1 MSIRHRSLKRTLYR
15 CSEEV
20 NATKKIAKVTS
31 LRAAVNTFWAKLDIQ
46 IMNRNGFKEPPTV
59 RNRLVNKHEIMLD
72 YFKKTFG
79 DFFDKYDFDR
89 PLPESDLSVQDCIW
103 VCWWQGLD
111 SAPELVRKCIESI
124 QKNAGNH
131 EVIIITEDN
140 YKEYVNI
147 PKWVEDK
154 KNAGIISLTNYSD
167 LLRLSLL
174 AEHGG
179 MWLDATFFCAKPT
192 IDEYFSSPLW
202 SIKRP
207 DYLHCSVASGYFAG
221 YSLQCNVEQR
231 WMFATIRDFFLYY
244 WKNNDMLIDYLIVD
258 YMIVLAQQKDSR
270 ISEAF
275 KNIVPNNPCCDE
287 LYKVLGEPFDEE
299 VWKTLTKDTSLFKL
313 TWKQEFPLQKHGKET
328 FYAKILNGT
337 L

>member
-1 MSIRHRSLKRTLYR
+1 MSTNHHSLERIMLR
-15 CSEEV
+15 CVEEM
-20 NATKKIAKVTS
+20 NATSKIAKVTS
-31 LRAAVNTFWAKLDIQ
+31 LGAAVNTFRAKIDIQ
-46 IMNRNGFKEPPTV
+46 IMNRNGFKESEAV
-59 RNRLVNKHEIMLD
+59 KKRLVNKHETMLA

-89 PLPESDLSVQDCIW
+89 SLPKSDLAIRDRIW
-103 VCWWQGLD
+103 ICWWQGID
-111 SAPELVRKCIESI
+111 EAPEIVKRCIESI
-124 QKNAGNH
+124 KKNVVNH
-131 EVIIITEDN
+131 EVIIITEEN

-147 PKWVEDK
+147 PKWVEEK
-154 KNAGIISLTNYSD
+154 KNLGIISRTNYSD

-192 IDEYFSSPLW
+192 IDEYFSYPLW

-231 WMFATIRDFFLYY
+231 WIFATIRDLFLYY
-244 WKNNDMLIDYLIVD
+244 WRNNDMLIDYLIVD
-258 YMIVLAQQKDSR
+258 YMIVLAQQYDSR
-270 ISEAF
+270 IGEAF
-275 KNIVPNNPCCDE
+275 SSIVSNNPCCDE

-299 VWKTLTKDTSLFKL
+299 VWKNLTKDTSLFKL
-313 TWKQEFPLQKHGKET
+313 TWKQEFPLQKNGKET

>member
-1 MSIRHRSLKRTLYR
+1 MATGHKSVKRILLR
-15 CSEEV
+15 CLEEV
-20 NATKKIAKVTS
+20 NATKEIAKITS
-31 LRAAVNTFWAKLDIQ
+31 LKSAVNTFWAKIDIQ
-46 IMNRNGFKEPPTV
+46 IMNRNGFQETPRV
-59 RNRLVNKHEIMLD
+59 RKRLVNKHEVMLD
-72 YFKKTFG
+72 YFKKTFE

-89 PLPESDLSVQDCIW
+89 SLPESDLSLQDCIW

-111 SAPELVRKCIESI
+111 SAPELVKKCIESI

-140 YKEYVNI
+140 YKEYITI
-147 PKWVEDK
+147 PKWIEDK
-154 KNAGIISLTNYSD
+154 KNAGIISRTNYSD

-192 IDEYFSSPLW
+192 IDEYFSYPLW

-231 WMFATIRDFFLYY
+231 WIFATIRDFFLYY
-244 WKNNDMLIDYLIVD
+244 WKNNDMLVDYLLVD
-258 YMIVLAQQKDSR
+258 YMIVLGQQNDSR

-275 KNIVPNNPCCDE
+275 KRIVPNNPCCDE
-287 LYKVLGEPFDEE
+287 LYKILGEPFDEN
-299 VWKTLTKDTSLFKL
+299 VWKELKKDTALFKL
-313 TWKQEFPLQKHGKET
+313 TWKQDFPLKKDGKDT
-328 FYAKILNGT
+328 FYAKLLDGT

>member
-1 MSIRHRSLKRTLYR
+1 MAAGHKSVKRILLR
-15 CSEEV
+15 CLEEV
-20 NATKKIAKVTS
+20 IATKEIAKVTS
-31 LRAAVNTFWAKLDIQ
+31 LGAAVNTFRAKLDIQ
-46 IMNRNGFKEPPTV
+46 IMNRNGFKEPPAV
-59 RNRLVNKHEIMLD
+59 RNRLVNKHEVMLE
-72 YFKKTFG
+72 YFKKTFE

-89 PLPESDLSVQDCIW
+89 PLPENDLSIRDCIW

-192 IDEYFSSPLW
+192 IDEYFSCPLW

-270 ISEAF
+270 ISKAF
-275 KNIVPNNPCCDE
+275 KSIVPNNPCCDE
-287 LYKVLGEPFDEE
+287 LYKVLGEPFDED
-299 VWKTLTKDTSLFKL
+299 VWKELTKDTSLFKL
-313 TWKQEFPLQKHGKET
+313 TWKQEFPKKKDGQDT
-328 FYAKILNGT
+328 FYAKLLDGT